1 MRALKNNMEFLGG
14 KKLSTSILA
23 DTPFLIFHSKSR
35 SIILLLIILYIQIHC
50 LLFSPLRDKHAYAHY
65 IQFRDVCSVITNIH
79 SKNTIIGGEKKKK
92 ENPTTT
98 TENHKKKL
106 YRSFPF
112 SYGKAYIFWLCNW
125 RNRLCNLCSFSE
137 TKLKRKN

>member
-23 DTPFLIFHSKSR
+23 ATPFLIFHSKSR

-50 LLFSPLRDKHAYAHY
+50 LLFSPLQDKHAYAHY

-79 SKNTIIGGEKKKK
+79 SKNTITGGEKKKK
-92 ENPTTT
+92 EKKR
-98 TENHKKKL
+98 EKKK
-106 YRSFPF
+106 RK
-112 SYGKAYIFWLCNW
+112 GIKKT
-125 RNRLCNLCSFSE
+125 
-137 TKLKRKN
+137 TK

>member
-50 LLFSPLRDKHAYAHY
+50 LLFSPLQDKHAYADY

-79 SKNTIIGGEKKKK
+79 SKNTITGGEKKKK
-92 ENPTTT
+92 E
-98 TENHKKKL
+98 KKKIL
-106 YRSFPF
+106 FMLSRSTPD
-112 SYGKAYIFWLCNW
+112 
-125 RNRLCNLCSFSE
+125 
-137 TKLKRKN
+137 